1 MAGGQP
7 LKLEGII
14 HRLIRKKGWGRLRGY
29 KIWQVWEEAV
39 GETVARNAVPHSLR
53 RGTLTVICSGPQW
66 MHQLYLMKEMIR
78 ERLNETAGKELVRD
92 IRFRV
97 GAVRGPE
104 KAPVVPAPPLSDED
118 RRWIEEV
125 LSPLK
130 DEGLRDALRR
140 VLEKAR
146 AKRR

>member
-1 MAGGQP
+1 MKAGP
-7 LKLEGII
+7 LSLGKVIEGIARKRRWYGRF
-14 HRLIRKKGWGRLRGY
+14 RLAEVL
-29 KIWQVWEEAV
+29 KIWEEAV
-39 GETVARNAVPHSLR
+39 GEGIASHAQPHALR